1 MTVLW
6 GGRQPWRSG
15 IASQLEANMS
25 KEKVVGAP
33 SAEPQPLKSD
43 ERDQRVAKLLKMK
56 SREDRL
62 KQVLE
67 WVRTGKIDQPT
78 SLDLMKIVTREAE
91 LTEVA
96 TAMRKLIK
104 DHAVRNPQVLVEQK
118 NFAELCSKLP
128 GLVKKLE
135 ITAGDE

>member
-1 MTVLW
+1 
-6 GGRQPWRSG
+6 
-15 IASQLEANMS
+15 MS

-67 WVRTGKIDQPT
+67 WVRTGKINQPT